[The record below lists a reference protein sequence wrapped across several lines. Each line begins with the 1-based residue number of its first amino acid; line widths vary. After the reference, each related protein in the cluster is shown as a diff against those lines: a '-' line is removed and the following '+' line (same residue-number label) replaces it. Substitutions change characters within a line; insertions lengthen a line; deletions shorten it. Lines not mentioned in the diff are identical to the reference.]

1 MGAAPSTPTL
11 DVAPLTP
18 RLGAAGAPPS
28 PSAAEQMFAA
38 LVGEKAYPI
47 SSEFWNQLLELPLTL
62 QWPRDRVLQACHAFA
77 ENNYKTKHLAKILI
91 HLVCCLQECTSTTSV
106 SSVVYQRAINAAYI
120 SSIFLKFIIE
130 NAKTDS
136 WQELCLDIDRSEKG
150 LEKIPA
156 ENTVEYFLMR
166 GVLDYIGSV
175 DVSPELC
182 YLHHELLNLML
193 VLMST
198 QLCSGPSPEPK
209 DVHPFIDAAMLQ
221 DSSIVASVVQKLLL
235 NFVTRPKIPLNA
247 SHPVFSDD
255 GRPGVL
261 QRVGSAAA
269 NFVLLPYYYLVS
281 STPEGATSQLADNSL
296 LVLLI
301 MIHYRKC
308 ISTNESIPTNN
319 VYTMDSN
326 TNDKDAPV
334 FHDNPY
340 CKALNSAK
348 DIQYDRAD
356 VEGNAQDRPVVR
368 LSFASLF
375 DAFGRCLNDESSVL
389 LLYSLVYGNCDFQ
402 EYVLV
407 RTDLDTLLMP
417 ILEML
422 YNASRKTSNQI
433 YMLLIILLILSQD
446 STFNASVHQLVLPA
460 VPWYHERLMHQTSL
474 GSLMVVILIRTIKYN
489 LSKLKDV
496 YLHTNCLA
504 ILANMAPHVH
514 RLSAY
519 ASQRLVSLF
528 DMLSR
533 KYAKLAE
540 LKNDKSLKVIY
551 DQMEA
556 DIADDMSI
564 ELHIYTDF
572 LRIVLEIIIAI
583 LTYALPR
590 NPEVVYAVLH
600 RQEVFEPFKNHPRFS
615 ELLENIYTVLDF
627 FNSRMDMQQL
637 DGEWSVD
644 KVLEVINKTCRSW
657 RGEGMKMF
665 TQLRFTYEQE
675 SHPEEFFIPYAWR
688 LVLSR
693 GFSFNPD
700 AINLFPVEI
709 HLEFWKLWSQ
719 PKFFSVNRV
728 PAGSRSG

>member
-1 MGAAPSTPTL
+1 MGAAPS
-11 DVAPLTP
+11 TP

-47 SSEFWNQLLELPLTL
+47 SSEFWKQLLELPLTL

-77 ENNYKTKHLAKILI
+77 ENNHQTKHLAKILI
-91 HLVCCLQECTSTTSV
+91 HLVWCLQECSSTTSV
-106 SSVVYQRAINAAYI
+106 YSVVYRRAINAAYI

-136 WQELCLDIDRSEKG
+136 WQELYLDIDRSEKG
-150 LEKIPA
+150 LENFPA

-175 DVSPELC
+175 DVSPESC

-221 DSSIVASVVQKLLL
+221 DSSIVASVVQKFLL
-235 NFVTRPKIPLNA
+235 NFVTRPKIPLNG

-269 NFVLLPYYYLVS
+269 NIFLLPYYTFNYLLG
-281 STPEGATSQLADNSL
+281 GA
-296 LVLLI
+296 
-301 MIHYRKC
+301 KC
-308 ISTNESIPTNN
+308 ISIMAKGSHRNSCVFLTNN

-356 VEGNAQDRPVVR
+356 VEGNAQDGPVVR

-375 DAFGRCLNDESSVL
+375 DALGRCLNDESSVL
-389 LLYSLVYGNCDFQ
+389 FLYSLVHGNCDFQ

-446 STFNASVHQLVLPA
+446 STFNASVHKLVLPA

-489 LSKLKDV
+489 LSKLRDV

-540 LKNDKSLKVIY
+540 LKNDKSLKVIS

-556 DIADDMSI
+556 DNIADDMST

-572 LRIVLEIIIAI
+572 LRIVLEIINAI

-600 RQEVFEPFKNHPRFS
+600 RQEVFEPFKNHPRFN

-693 GFSFNPD
+693 GFSFNPG

-709 HLEFWKLWSQ
+709 HLEHPEHQMNSQ
-719 PKFFSVNRV
+719 I
-728 PAGSRSG
+728 

>member
-1 MGAAPSTPTL
+1 MI
-11 DVAPLTP
+11 
-18 RLGAAGAPPS
+18 
-28 PSAAEQMFAA
+28 F
-38 LVGEKAYPI
+38 
-47 SSEFWNQLLELPLTL
+47 
-62 QWPRDRVLQACHAFA
+62 
-77 ENNYKTKHLAKILI
+77 
-91 HLVCCLQECTSTTSV
+91 
-106 SSVVYQRAINAAYI
+106 YI
-120 SSIFLKFIIE
+120 SLLLVDQS
-130 NAKTDS
+130 
-136 WQELCLDIDRSEKG
+136 
-150 LEKIPA
+150 
-156 ENTVEYFLMR
+156 VEYFLMK
-166 GVLDYIGSV
+166 GVLNYIGSV
-175 DVSPELC
+175 DVSSESC

-235 NFVTRPKIPLNA
+235 NFVRRPQIPSNG

-255 GRPGVL
+255 GGPGVL

-269 NFVLLPYYYLVS
+269 NFVLLPYYTFNYFVS
-281 STPEGATSQLADNSL
+281 ASAEGATSQLADNSL

-301 MIHYRKC
+301 LIHYRKC
-308 ISTNESIPTNN
+308 ISMNESIPTDS
-319 VYTMDSN
+319 VYMSDSN
-326 TNDKDAPV
+326 TNVKDAPA
-334 FHDNPY
+334 FHENPY
-340 CKALNSAK
+340 CKALNNAK
-348 DIQYDRAD
+348 DIQFDHAD
-356 VEGNAQDRPVVR
+356 VEGNAQNGPVVR

-375 DAFGRCLNDESSVL
+375 DALGTCLKDESSVL
-389 LLYSLVYGNCDFQ
+389 LLYSLVHGNCDFQ

-446 STFNASVHQLVLPA
+446 STFNASVHKLVLPS
-460 VPWYHERLMHQTSL
+460 VPWYQERLMHQTSL
-474 GSLMVVILIRTIKYN
+474 GSLMVVVLIRTIKYN
-489 LSKLKDV
+489 LSKLRDV

-504 ILANMAPHVH
+504 ILANMGPHAH

-540 LKNDKSLKVIY
+540 LKNDKALKVMS

-556 DIADDMSI
+556 DIISDDTST

-572 LRIVLEIIIAI
+572 LRIVLEIINAI

-600 RQEVFEPFKNHPRFS
+600 RQEVFQPFKNHPRFN

-644 KVLEVINKTCRSW
+644 KVLELINKNCRSW

-688 LVLSR
+688 LILSR
-693 GFSFNPD
+693 G
-700 AINLFPVEI
+700 
-709 HLEFWKLWSQ
+709 
-719 PKFFSVNRV
+719 
-728 PAGSRSG
+728 

>member
-1 MGAAPSTPTL
+1 MGAAPSTP
-11 DVAPLTP
+11 
-18 RLGAAGAPPS
+18 RLGAEGAPPS
-28 PSAAEQMFAA
+28 PGAAEQMFAA
-38 LVGEKAYPI
+38 LVGDKAYPI
-47 SSEFWNQLLELPLTL
+47 SSEFWKQLLELPLPQ

-77 ENNYKTKHLAKILI
+77 QNNYQTKHLAKILI
-91 HLVCCLQECTSTTSV
+91 HLVWCLQECTLTTSV
-106 SSVVYQRAINAAYI
+106 SSVVYGRAINAAYI

-130 NAKTDS
+130 NAKADN
-136 WQELCLDIDRSEKG
+136 WQELCLDIDKNEKG
-150 LEKIPA
+150 MEKFPA

-166 GVLDYIGSV
+166 GVLNYIGSV
-175 DVSPELC
+175 DVSLESC

-221 DSSIVASVVQKLLL
+221 DSSIVVSVVRKLLL
-235 NFVTRPKIPLNA
+235 NFVTRPKFPQNG

-269 NFVLLPYYYLVS
+269 NFVLLPYYTFNYLVS

-296 LVLLI
+296 LVLLV

-308 ISTNESIPTNN
+308 ISTNDSIPSNN
-319 VYTMDSN
+319 TYTGSD
-326 TNDKDAPV
+326 TNDKEAQV
-334 FHDNPY
+334 FHENPY
-340 CKALNSAK
+340 CKALNNAK
-348 DIQYDRAD
+348 DIQYDHAD
-356 VEGNAQDRPVVR
+356 VEGNAQDGPVVR

-375 DAFGRCLNDESSVL
+375 DALGRCLNNESSVL
-389 LLYSLVYGNCDFQ
+389 LLYSLVHGNCDFQ

-446 STFNASVHQLVLPA
+446 STFNASVHKLVLPA

-489 LSKLKDV
+489 LSKLRDV

-540 LKNDKSLKVIY
+540 LKNDQSHKVIS

-556 DIADDMSI
+556 DNIADDMST
-564 ELHIYTDF
+564 ELHVYTDF
-572 LRIVLEIIIAI
+572 LRIVLEIINAI

-600 RQEVFEPFKNHPRFS
+600 RQEVFEPFKNHPRFN

-644 KVLEVINKTCRSW
+644 KVLEVINKNCRSW

-693 GFSFNPD
+693 GFSFNPG

-709 HLEFWKLWSQ
+709 HLDDAPPSEQK
-719 PKFFSVNRV
+719 V
-728 PAGSRSG
+728 